1 MLNAECRSRAASSAR
16 RDPYEES
23 LQTAALRSRARSRN
37 VGRTSGRYEPT
48 VVPLTAHLP
57 ASARAAAPAESIAVL
72 LVDDDEQYAG
82 FVRQVFADMP
92 AVGVTI
98 DHVRRLGDVLRRLN
112 ERPASVVLLDVNL
125 PDGNGLEW
133 LLDNRSC
140 LHAAVIVLTS
150 DPDCELQEH
159 IGALAQDFL
168 VKFQVQP
175 EHLVRAVRYA
185 ADRERAWQE
194 LNQSREY
201 FQSLIEQARDL
212 ITVVQDDGRIL
223 YQSPASGPVLGYTP
237 SLLVGRRLAEL
248 VADDNRPPLEALLAG
263 LFDGS
268 VETAKGEFQVRHAD
282 GSVRVL
288 DLVASR
294 IRSGD
299 GGRRAVVNSRD
310 VTDRRQAEDTLR
322 SRDEQLRQVMKIEA
336 IGRLAGGIAH
346 DFSNVLTVITGACER
361 LQDQIEAGGLSSRSG
376 PDVETIL
383 SNCARAASMTR
394 QLLAFSRK
402 QTLSPQP
409 IDLGRLV
416 ADSGRMLGPLIGEHI
431 QLSLHVDPDVD
442 PVEADPVQMEQ
453 VLLNLAINARDAMPQ
468 GGVLSLR
475 VATTVVTERFALSH
489 PPILPG
495 RYVLLEVQDTGCGM
509 TAATRARAFEPFFST
524 KGLDGTGLGLST
536 VYGIVKQSGG
546 YIWITSAPG
555 AGTTFTIHMPPTARR
570 PVDGQPPRPSAAR
583 ASSRATILLS
593 EDDPDVR
600 RMLTMLLGAAGHTVI
615 AAENPDDAVARA
627 AAHGGTIDLLLTD
640 VVMPG
645 GTGRDLARRMQ
656 SVRPGLRVLFISGY
670 PEYGSSSSTTHVL
683 EPGVPFLAKPFT
695 RDVLIRRIDE
705 VLGRSTP

>member
-1 MLNAECRSRAASSAR
+1 
-16 RDPYEES
+16 
-23 LQTAALRSRARSRN
+23 
-37 VGRTSGRYEPT
+37 V

-57 ASARAAAPAESIAVL
+57 DSARAAAPADPIAVL
-72 LVDDDEQYAG
+72 LVDDDEQYAA
-82 FVRQVFADMP
+82 FVRQVFAEMP

-98 DHVRRLGDVLRRLN
+98 DHVRRLSDVLRRLH
-112 ERPASVVLLDVNL
+112 ESPASVVLLDVNL

-133 LLDNRSC
+133 LLDNRAR
-140 LHAAVIVLTS
+140 LHAAVIVLTGN
-150 DPDCELQEH
+150 PDCELQGH

-168 VKFQVQP
+168 IKFQIQP

-185 ADRERAWQE
+185 ADRERAWQQ

-212 ITVVQDDGRIL
+212 ITVVDDHGRIV
-223 YQSPASGPVLGYTP
+223 YQSPASGTVLGYAP
-237 SLLVGRRLAEL
+237 SNMVRRHLADLVTE
-248 VADDNRPPLEALLAG
+248 DNRPPLVALLDR

-268 VETAKGEFQVRHAD
+268 VETARGEFQVRHAD

-288 DLVASR
+288 DMVASR
-294 IRSGD
+294 IRAGD
-299 GGRRAVVNSRD
+299 GDRRAVVNARD
-310 VTDRRQAEDTLR
+310 VTERRQAEETLR

-361 LQDQIEAGGLSSRSG
+361 LQDAIDAGGLASRAG
-376 PDVETIL
+376 EDVETIL
-383 SNCARAASMTR
+383 SNCGRAASMTR
-394 QLLAFSRK
+394 QLLAFSRQ

-416 ADSGRMLGPLIGEHI
+416 GDSGRMLGPLIGEHI
-431 QLSLHVDPDVD
+431 ELRTHVEPDVD

-453 VLLNLAINARDAMPQ
+453 VLLNLAINARDAMP
-468 GGVLSLR
+468 GGGILTLR
-475 VATTVVTERFALSH
+475 VANTVVTDRFALSH

-495 RYVLLEVQDTGCGM
+495 RYVLLEVRDTGCGM
-509 TAATRARAFEPFFST
+509 TESTRARAFEPFFTT

-555 AGTTFTIHMPPTARR
+555 AGTTFTIHMPPTARVPVTR
-570 PVDGQPPRPSAAR
+570 PAARSAASR
-583 ASSRATILLS
+583 AASRATILLT

-600 RMLTMLLGAAGHTVI
+600 QMLSMLLDAAGHTVL
-615 AAENPDDAVARA
+615 AADTPDAAIARA
-627 AAHGGTIDLLLTD
+627 EAHDGPIDLLLTD

-645 GTGRDLARRMQ
+645 GTGRDLARRMHT
-656 SVRPGLRVLFISGY
+656 VRPGLRVLYISGY
-670 PEYGSSSSTTHVL
+670 PEYGAASSSTHVL
-683 EPGVPFLAKPFT
+683 EPGVAFLAKPFT

-705 VLGRSTP
+705 MLEQNGSEF